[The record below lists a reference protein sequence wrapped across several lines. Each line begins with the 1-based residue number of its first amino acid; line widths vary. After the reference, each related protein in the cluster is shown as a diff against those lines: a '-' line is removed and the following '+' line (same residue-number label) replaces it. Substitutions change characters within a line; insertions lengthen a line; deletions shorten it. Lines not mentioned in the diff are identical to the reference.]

1 MTRTIPIHP
10 STDVPHSAGL
20 QGDGL
25 GCHAGTE
32 AMVAAA
38 KEAGKSEVLDNTPAI
53 TRVNPMQVR
62 TTSPKA
68 CARLLAP
75 CVWACA

>member
-10 STDVPHSAGL
+10 SKDTPNPAGL
-20 QGDGL
+20 QGDGV

-38 KEAGKSEVLDNTPAI
+38 KEAGKSEVLD
-53 TRVNPMQVR
+53 QY
-62 TTSPKA
+62 
-68 CARLLAP
+68 ARDYPRQPGEFQLIEAQ
-75 CVWACA
+75 